1 MIALYIDNDELEII
15 KNSLRK
21 DYKNQ
26 DGTSDDEDNYS
37 YSWWAS

>member
-1 MIALYIDNDELEII
+1 MIILYIDNDELEII

-26 DGTSDDEDNYS
+26 DGTSNDEDNYS
-37 YSWWAS
+37 YGWWAS